1 MTAVNDAL
9 IEVFRRIIKNEIQDE
24 LDARDDELYAK
35 RNGDDLTDDQKE
47 QIKSVVREVLDY
59 EVSFDVTVNT

>member
-9 IEVFRRIIKNEIQDE
+9 VEVFRRIIKHEIQDE
-24 LDARDDELYAK
+24 LDARGSS
-35 RNGDDLTDDQKE
+35 NDLTDDQKE

-59 EVSFDVTVNT
+59 DVSFDVTIHT

>member
-9 IEVFRRIIKNEIQDE
+9 VEVFRRIIKHEIQDE
-24 LDARDDELYAK
+24 LDARGSS
-35 RNGDDLTDDQKE
+35 NDLTDDQRE

-59 EVSFDVTVNT
+59 DVSFDVTIHT